1 MNFSSPECF
10 LIVIA
15 FLLIGEIISNKT
27 KAYIPSVFVTAAL
40 FVVGYWTF
48 VPKDVVTRASFG
60 KEFVPICMGLLLTHL
75 GTLMDLRK
83 LIAQWRSVVIALCGV
98 CGTILLT
105 MTVGRLL
112 FDWHTV
118 VAATPPLSGGLV
130 AALLMSEGLKH
141 QGITALV
148 ALPIAMFVMHSFFG
162 YPLTSFC
169 LKREGKRLVE
179 DFRKNKVT
187 SKSNRE
193 EVSSQIAATTTVRKK
208 LLPPLPE
215 KYETA
220 PMILAKLTIV
230 SLLAGWVSNLTH
242 GAINQYIVCLIFGVI
257 FCELGFL
264 EESALIKAG
273 VFNWL
278 IAGLLVY
285 VFSGLST
292 ITPAQLIKILIP
304 IIVLILLGILG
315 MFLTSLI
322 TGKLVGFSKEMSF
335 ACALTA
341 LFGFPAD
348 YIITTEVCKS
358 VSKNEEEEA
367 YVTDILLPR
376 MLVGGFATVSVA
388 SVIIAGVFLKM
399 L

>member
-1 MNFSSPECF
+1 MNFSYQECF
-10 LIVIA
+10 LIVVA
-15 FLLIGEIISNKT
+15 FLLIGEIVSNLT
-27 KAYIPSVFVTAAL
+27 KAYLPSVFITALL
-40 FVVGYWTF
+40 FVIGYWTF
-48 VPKDVVTRASFG
+48 VPKDVVARASFG
-60 KEFVPICMGLLLTHL
+60 KEFVPICMGLLLVHL
-75 GTLMDLRK
+75 GTLMNIKK
-83 LIAQWRSVVIALCGV
+83 LIAQWKAVVIALGGV

-130 AALLMSEGLKH
+130 AALLMSEGLKAK
-141 QGITALV
+141 GATSLV
-148 ALPIAMFVMHSFFG
+148 ALPIAMFVMHSFVG
-162 YPLTSFC
+162 YPLASFC
-169 LKREGKRLVE
+169 LKREGKRVLGE
-179 DFRKNKVT
+179 FRKNKELNSV
-187 SKSNRE
+187 KSSQ
-193 EVSSQIAATTTVRKK
+193 EVSITSVRKK
-208 LLPPLPE
+208 LIPPLPE
-215 KYETA
+215 KYQTA

-230 SLLAGWVSNLTH
+230 AIFSGWISQLTG
-242 GAINQYIVCLIFGVI
+242 GALNQYVICLILGVI
-257 FCELGFL
+257 FCEIGFL
-264 EESALIKAG
+264 EESALVKAG

-278 IAGLLVY
+278 IAGLLAY
-285 VFSGLST
+285 VFSGLSSV
-292 ITPAQLIKILIP
+292 TPTQLVSILIP
-304 IIVLILLGILG
+304 IIVLIMLGILG

-358 VSKNEEEEA
+358 ISDNEEEEA
-367 YVTDILLPR
+367 YITDIILPR

-388 SVIIAGVFLKM
+388 SVIIASIFLKM